1 MIAKELLNPK
11 SIVICG
17 VSSDVHKPGG
27 KALKNLLE
35 SPFKGQVYAVN
46 PKETEVQGVKCYAK
60 VDDLPQVDCAI
71 LCIAA
76 KFCTQTVDVLAKE
89 KGTKGFIII
98 SAGFSEE
105 NAEGAA
111 IEKHIVDTINSV
123 GGSLIGPNCTGFL
136 NTNYAGCFDTPIP
149 TLDPKGVDFITGSGA
164 TAVFIKE
171 YGMSNGLKFNSV
183 WAVGNSAQLGIEDV
197 LEHLDETFDPERS
210 SRVIMLYMEKIGDP
224 QRLLK
229 HSRSLI
235 NKGCH
240 IAAIKSGGS
249 VAGSRA
255 ASSHTGAL
263 ATNDA
268 AVDALF
274 RKAGIVRCQNRQELT
289 TVCAVFMYPEL
300 KGNRCAV
307 VTHAGGPAVML
318 TDVLSNGGMEVPS
331 LKEHPKAPEL
341 LSKLFAGSSVGN
353 PIDFLA
359 TGTAEQLGYI
369 LDAVENDF
377 DEIDFSVVIFGSPGL
392 FSNKEVYDLLDQ
404 KMRTCKKPIFPVLPS
419 IINVKEEIEDFI
431 AKGNINFPEEC
442 VLGNAI
448 CKIYNTPKPKTGI
461 VESLP
466 IDKLIIS
473 PANEPANEPDKDAVA
488 AVAESIR
495 QWGMLSPITV
505 SPKDGN
511 YRVVAGAK
519 RVRAAALAGMKEIMA
534 YIQEDAA
541 VSDQPDIDV
550 VRIRKTVERCKDG
563 YMEIA
568 DYNELLDAA
577 GISRKKSVEV
587 SNKEDALAF
596 AKEVGCSKD
605 VPLVM
610 KVVGPLHKS
619 DVGGVTLG
627 VKDLDTVAREF
638 DRLIVIPETY
648 AVEMYPMLDGTD
660 VYIGAIR
667 DPKFGHQVFFGLGG
681 IFIEVLKD
689 VESVLVPTNKEEVL
703 KKLKNLKGY
712 KILEG
717 VRGQEGVNLD
727 LYADQIV
734 RVSALVQAAPEIA
747 EMDLNPLLGN
757 PRYVTAVDA
766 RIRLEK

>member
-1 MIAKELLNPK
+1 M
-11 SIVICG
+11 VCG
-17 VSSDVHKPGG
+17 ASSDIHKPGG

-35 SPFKGQVYAVN
+35 SNFKGPVYAVN
-46 PKETEVQGVKCYAK
+46 PKETEVQGIKCFAK
-60 VDDLPQVDCAI
+60 VEDLPQVDCAI

-76 KFCTQTVDVLAKE
+76 KFCAQTVDVLTQQ
-89 KGTKGFIII
+89 KGTKGFIIV

-111 IEKHIVDTINSV
+111 IEKHIVDSINAV

-136 NTNYAGCFDTPIP
+136 NTNYSGCFDTPIP
-149 TLDPKGVDFITGSGA
+149 KLDPKGVDFITGSGA

-171 YGMSNGLKFNSV
+171 YGMTNGLKFNSV

-197 LEHLDETFDPERS
+197 LEHLDETFDPEKS
-210 SRVIMLYMEKIGDP
+210 SHVIMLYMEKVGDP

-249 VAGSRA
+249 AAGSRA

-289 TVCAVFMYPEL
+289 TVCGVFMYPEI

-307 VTHAGGPAVML
+307 ITHAGGPAVML
-318 TDVLSNGGMEVPS
+318 TDVLSNNGIEVPS
-331 LKEHPKAPEL
+331 LKEHPASPAL
-341 LSKLFAGSSVGN
+341 LEKLFGGSSVGN

-369 LDAVENDF
+369 IDTVENEYTD
-377 DEIDFSVVIFGSPGL
+377 IDFSVVIFGSPGL
-392 FSNKEVYDLLDQ
+392 FSNREVYALLNE
-404 KMRTCKKPIFPVLPS
+404 KMKTCKKPIFPVLPS
-419 IINVKEEIEDFI
+419 IINVKDEIQEFI
-431 AKGNINFPEEC
+431 DMGNINFPEEC

-448 CKIYNTPKPKTGI
+448 CKVYNTPKPQPEH
-461 VESLP
+461 VEQ
-466 IDKLIIS
+466 
-473 PANEPANEPDKDAVA
+473 PA
-488 AVAESIR
+488 
-495 QWGMLSPITV
+495 
-505 SPKDGN
+505 
-511 YRVVAGAK
+511 
-519 RVRAAALAGMKEIMA
+519 
-534 YIQEDAA
+534 
-541 VSDQPDIDV
+541 IDV
-550 VRIRKTVERCKDG
+550 ARIRKTVERCKSG

-587 SNKEDALAF
+587 SKVEDALAF

-627 VKDLDTVAREF
+627 VKDLATVEKEF
-638 DRLIVIPETY
+638 NRLIVIPETY

-660 VYIGAIR
+660 VYIGAIK
-667 DPKFGHQVFFGLGG
+667 DPKFGHQIFFGLGG

-689 VESVLVPTNKEEVL
+689 VQSALAPISAAEAKEAL
-703 KKLKNLKGY
+703 TKLRGY
-712 KILEG
+712 KILQG
-717 VRGQEGVNLD
+717 VRGQEAVNID
-727 LYADQIV
+727 LYADQIA

>member
-1 MIAKELLNPK
+1 MINPKLIDPK
-11 SIVICG
+11 SIVVCG
-17 VSSDVHKPGG
+17 ASSDIHKPGG

-35 SPFKGQVYAVN
+35 SAFKGEVYAVN
-46 PKETEVQGVKCYAK
+46 PKEDEVQGIKCYK
-60 VDDLPQVDCAI
+60 QVEDLPQVDCAI

-76 KFCTQTVDVLAKE
+76 KFCAHTVDVLTQQ

-111 IEKHIVDTINSV
+111 IEKHIVDAINAV

-136 NTNYAGCFDTPIP
+136 NTNYSGCFDTPIP
-149 TLDPKGVDFITGSGA
+149 QLDPKGVDFITGSGA

-197 LEHLDETFDPERS
+197 LEHLDETFDPEKS
-210 SRVIMLYMEKIGDP
+210 SHVIMLYMEKIGDP

-229 HSRSLI
+229 HSRNLI
-235 NKGCH
+235 NKGCK

-249 VAGSRA
+249 AAGSRA

-274 RKAGIVRCQNRQELT
+274 QKAGIVRCHNRQELT
-289 TVCAVFMYPEL
+289 TVCAVFMHPEL
-300 KGNRCAV
+300 KGKRCAV
-307 VTHAGGPAVML
+307 ITHAGGPAVML
-318 TDVLSNGGMEVPS
+318 TDVLSNGGMEVPP
-331 LKEHPKAPEL
+331 LKDHPASPAL
-341 LSKLFAGSSVGN
+341 LSKLYAGSSVGN

-369 LDAVENDF
+369 IDAVENDYT
-377 DEIDFSVVIFGSPGL
+377 DIDFSVVIFGSPGL
-392 FSNKEVYDLLDQ
+392 FSNKEVYDLLDE
-404 KMRTCKKPIFPVLPS
+404 KMKTCKKPIFPVLPS
-419 IINVKEEIEDFI
+419 IINVKQEIEDFI
-431 AKGNINFPEEC
+431 AKGRINFPEEC
-442 VLGNAI
+442 VLGNALV
-448 CKIYNTPKPKTGI
+448 KVWNTPKPQPEQ
-461 VESLP
+461 VELP
-466 IDKLIIS
+466 QVD
-473 PANEPANEPDKDAVA
+473 
-488 AVAESIR
+488 
-495 QWGMLSPITV
+495 
-505 SPKDGN
+505 
-511 YRVVAGAK
+511 
-519 RVRAAALAGMKEIMA
+519 LA
-534 YIQEDAA
+534 
-541 VSDQPDIDV
+541 
-550 VRIRKTVERCKDG
+550 RIRKTIDKCESG
-563 YMEIA
+563 YLEIA

-587 SNKEDALAF
+587 NKKEDALAF
-596 AKEVGCSKD
+596 AKEVNCGKD
-605 VPLVM
+605 TPLVM

-619 DVGGVTLG
+619 DVGGVTLN
-627 VKDLDTVAREF
+627 VKDLDTVSKEF
-638 DRLIVIPETY
+638 DRLMAIKDTY

-667 DPKFGHQVFFGLGG
+667 DDKFGHQIFFGLGG

-689 VESVLVPTNKEEVL
+689 VQSALAPITADEAKQMLT
-703 KKLKNLKGY
+703 KLRGY
-712 KILEG
+712 KILQG
-717 VRGQEGVNLD
+717 VRGQEPVNID
-727 LYADQIV
+727 LYADQV
-734 RVSALVQAAPEIA
+734 ARVSALVQAAPEIV

-766 RIRLEK
+766 RIRIQK

>member
-1 MIAKELLNPK
+1 MINPKLLNPQ
-11 SIVICG
+11 SIVVCG
-17 VSSDVHKPGG
+17 ASSDIHKPGG

-35 SPFKGQVYAVN
+35 SAFKGQIYAVN

-76 KFCTQTVDVLAKE
+76 KFCAQTVDVLTQQ

-105 NAEGAA
+105 NEEGAA
-111 IEKHIVDTINSV
+111 IEKHIVDAINAV

-136 NTNYAGCFDTPIP
+136 NTNYSGCFDTPIP
-149 TLDPKGVDFITGSGA
+149 KLDPKGVDFITGSGA

-197 LEHLDETFDPERS
+197 LEHLDESFDPEKS
-210 SRVIMLYMEKIGDP
+210 SHVIMLYMEKIGDP
-224 QRLLK
+224 MRLLK

-235 NKGCH
+235 NKGCK

-249 VAGSRA
+249 AAGSRA

-274 RKAGIVRCQNRQELT
+274 QKAGIVRCHNRQELT
-289 TVCAVFMYPEL
+289 TVCGVFMHPEL
-300 KGNRCAV
+300 KGKRCAV
-307 VTHAGGPAVML
+307 ITHAGGPAVML
-318 TDVLSNGGMEVPS
+318 TDVLSNGGMEVPP
-331 LKEHPKAPEL
+331 LKDHPASPAL
-341 LSKLFAGSSVGN
+341 LAKLFGGSSVGN

-369 LDAVENDF
+369 IDTVENEY

-392 FSNKEVYDLLDQ
+392 FSNKEVYDLLDE
-404 KMRTCKKPIFPVLPS
+404 KMKTCKKPIFPVLPS
-419 IINVKEEIEDFI
+419 IINVKQEIEDFI
-431 AKGNINFPEEC
+431 AKGRINFPEEC
-442 VLGNAI
+442 VLGNALV
-448 CKIYNTPKPKTGI
+448 KVWNTPKPQPEN
-461 VESLP
+461 VELP
-466 IDKLIIS
+466 K
-473 PANEPANEPDKDAVA
+473 
-488 AVAESIR
+488 
-495 QWGMLSPITV
+495 
-505 SPKDGN
+505 
-511 YRVVAGAK
+511 
-519 RVRAAALAGMKEIMA
+519 
-534 YIQEDAA
+534 
-541 VSDQPDIDV
+541 IDV
-550 VRIRKTVERCKDG
+550 ARIRATVNRCKDG

-587 SNKEDALAF
+587 SKKEDALAF

-627 VKDLDTVAREF
+627 VKDLDTVAKEF

-667 DPKFGHQVFFGLGG
+667 DPKFGHQIFFGLGG

-689 VESVLVPTNKEEVL
+689 VQSALAPITAAEAKEML
-703 KKLKNLKGY
+703 TKLRGY
-712 KILEG
+712 KILQG
-717 VRGQEGVNLD
+717 VRGQEPVNLD
-727 LYADQIV
+727 LYADQV
-734 RVSALVQAAPEIA
+734 ARVSALVQAAPEIA

>member
-1 MIAKELLNPK
+1 MINPKLLNPQ
-11 SIVICG
+11 SIVVCG
-17 VSSDVHKPGG
+17 ASSDIHKPGG
-27 KALKNLLE
+27 KSLKNLLE
-35 SPFKGQVYAVN
+35 SPFKGQIYAVN

-76 KFCTQTVDVLAKE
+76 KFCAQTVDVLAKE
-89 KGTKGFIII
+89 KGCRGFIIV

-105 NAEGAA
+105 SHEGAEV
-111 IEKHIVDTINSV
+111 EKHIVDTINSV

-136 NTNYAGCFDTPIP
+136 NVNYAGCFDTPIP
-149 TLDPKGVDFITGSGA
+149 TLDPQGVDFITGSGA

-171 YGMSNGLKFNSV
+171 YGISNGLKFNSV

-197 LEHLDETFDPERS
+197 LEHLDETFDPEKS
-210 SRVIMLYMEKIGDP
+210 SHVIMLYMEKIGDP

-249 VAGSRA
+249 AAGSRA

-274 RKAGIVRCQNRQELT
+274 SKAGIVRCHNRQELT
-289 TVCAVFMYPEL
+289 TVCAVFMHPEI
-300 KGNRCAV
+300 KGKRCAV
-307 VTHAGGPAVML
+307 ITHAGGPAVML
-318 TDVLSNGGMEVPS
+318 TDVLSDGGMEVPS
-331 LKEHPKAPEL
+331 LKDHPASPAL
-341 LSKLFAGSSVGN
+341 LAKLFGGSSVGN

-369 LDAVENDF
+369 IDTVENEY

-392 FSNKEVYDLLDQ
+392 FSNKEVYDLLDE
-404 KMRTCKKPIFPVLPS
+404 KMKTCKKPIFPVLPS
-419 IINVKEEIEDFI
+419 IINVKDEINDFI
-431 AKGNINFPEEC
+431 AKGRINFPEEC

-448 CKIYNTPKPKTGI
+448 CKVYNTPKPQPEH
-461 VESLP
+461 VELP
-466 IDKLIIS
+466 K
-473 PANEPANEPDKDAVA
+473 
-488 AVAESIR
+488 
-495 QWGMLSPITV
+495 
-505 SPKDGN
+505 
-511 YRVVAGAK
+511 
-519 RVRAAALAGMKEIMA
+519 
-534 YIQEDAA
+534 
-541 VSDQPDIDV
+541 IDV
-550 VRIRKTVERCKDG
+550 ARIRKTIDKCGDG

-587 SNKEDALAF
+587 NKKEDALAF
-596 AKEVGCSKD
+596 AKEVGCGKD

-627 VKDLDTVAREF
+627 VKDLDTVSKEF
-638 DRLIVIPETY
+638 DRLMAIKDTY

-667 DPKFGHQVFFGLGG
+667 DDKFGHQIFFGLGG

-689 VESVLVPTNKEEVL
+689 VQSALAPITADEAKEML
-703 KKLKNLKGY
+703 TKLRGY
-712 KILEG
+712 KILQG
-717 VRGQEGVNLD
+717 VRGQEPVNID
-727 LYADQIV
+727 LYADQIA
-734 RVSALVQAAPEIA
+734 RISALVQAAPEIA

>member
-1 MIAKELLNPK
+1 MIAKELLNPR

-17 VSSDVHKPGG
+17 ASSDIHKPGG

-35 SPFKGQVYAVN
+35 SSFSGPVYAVN
-46 PKETEVQGVKCYAK
+46 PKETEVQGIKCYAK
-60 VDDLPQVDCAI
+60 VEDLPQVDCAI

-76 KFCTQTVDVLAKE
+76 KFCAQTFDVLTQQ
-89 KGTKGFIII
+89 KGTKGFIIV

-111 IEKHIVDTINSV
+111 IEKHIVDSINAV

-136 NTNYAGCFDTPIP
+136 NTNYSGCFDTPIP
-149 TLDPKGVDFITGSGA
+149 KLDPKGVDFITGSGA

-171 YGMSNGLKFNSV
+171 YGMTNGLKFNSV

-197 LEHLDETFDPERS
+197 LEHLDETFDPEKS
-210 SRVIMLYMEKIGDP
+210 SHVIMLYMEKVGDP

-249 VAGSRA
+249 AAGSRA

-289 TVCAVFMYPEL
+289 TVCGVFMYPEI

-307 VTHAGGPAVML
+307 ITHAGGPAVML
-318 TDVLSNGGMEVPS
+318 TDVLSNNGIEVPS
-331 LKEHPKAPEL
+331 LKEHPASPAL
-341 LSKLFAGSSVGN
+341 LEKLFGGSSVGN

-369 LDAVENDF
+369 IDTVENEYTD
-377 DEIDFSVVIFGSPGL
+377 IDFSVVIFGSPGL
-392 FSNKEVYDLLDQ
+392 FSNREVYALLDE
-404 KMRTCKKPIFPVLPS
+404 KMKTCKKPIFPVLPS
-419 IINVKEEIEDFI
+419 IINVKDEIQEFI
-431 AKGNINFPEEC
+431 DRGNINFPEEC

-448 CKIYNTPKPKTGI
+448 CKVYNTPKPQPEN
-461 VESLP
+461 VEQ
-466 IDKLIIS
+466 
-473 PANEPANEPDKDAVA
+473 PA
-488 AVAESIR
+488 
-495 QWGMLSPITV
+495 
-505 SPKDGN
+505 
-511 YRVVAGAK
+511 
-519 RVRAAALAGMKEIMA
+519 
-534 YIQEDAA
+534 
-541 VSDQPDIDV
+541 IDV
-550 VRIRKTVERCKDG
+550 ARIRKTVDRCKNG

-587 SNKEDALAF
+587 SKVEDAIAF

-627 VKDLDTVAREF
+627 VKDLATVEKEF
-638 DRLIVIPETY
+638 NRLIVIPETY

-660 VYIGAIR
+660 VYIGAIK
-667 DPKFGHQVFFGLGG
+667 DPKFGHQIFFGLGG

-689 VESVLVPTNKEEVL
+689 VQSALAPISAAEAKEAL
-703 KKLKNLKGY
+703 TKLRGY
-712 KILEG
+712 KILQG
-717 VRGQEGVNLD
+717 VRGQEAVNLD
-727 LYADQIV
+727 LYADQIA

>member
-11 SIVICG
+11 SIVVCG
-17 VSSDVHKPGG
+17 ASSDIHKPGG

-35 SPFKGQVYAVN
+35 SPFRGPVYAVN
-46 PKETEVQGVKCYAK
+46 PKETEVQGVKCYAN
-60 VDDLPQVDCAI
+60 VSELPQVDCAI

-76 KFCTQTVDVLAKE
+76 KFCAQTVDVLAKE
-89 KGTKGFIII
+89 KGCKGFIII

-105 NAEGAA
+105 NHEGAE

-136 NTNYAGCFDTPIP
+136 NVNYAGCFDTPIP
-149 TLDPKGVDFITGSGA
+149 TLDPHGVDFITGSGA

-171 YGMSNGLKFNSV
+171 YGISNGLKFNSV

-197 LEHLDETFDPERS
+197 LEHLDETFDPVKS

-240 IAAIKSGGS
+240 IAVIKSGNS
-249 VAGSRA
+249 AAGSRA

-263 ATNDA
+263 ATSDA

-289 TVCAVFMYPEL
+289 TVCAVFMHPEI
-300 KGNRCAV
+300 KGKRCAV
-307 VTHAGGPAVML
+307 ITHAGGPAVML

-331 LKEHPKAPEL
+331 LKEHPASPAL
-341 LSKLFAGSSVGN
+341 LAKLFGGSSVGN

-369 LDAVENDF
+369 IDTVENEYTD
-377 DEIDFSVVIFGSPGL
+377 IDFSVVIFGSPGL
-392 FSNKEVYDLLDQ
+392 FSNKEVYDLLDE
-404 KMRTCKKPIFPVLPS
+404 KMKTCKKPIFPVLPS
-419 IINVKEEIEDFI
+419 IINVKDEINDFI
-431 AKGNINFPEEC
+431 AKGRINFPEEC

-448 CKIYNTPKPKTGI
+448 CKVYNTPKPQPEH
-461 VESLP
+461 VELP
-466 IDKLIIS
+466 K
-473 PANEPANEPDKDAVA
+473 
-488 AVAESIR
+488 
-495 QWGMLSPITV
+495 
-505 SPKDGN
+505 
-511 YRVVAGAK
+511 
-519 RVRAAALAGMKEIMA
+519 
-534 YIQEDAA
+534 
-541 VSDQPDIDV
+541 IDV
-550 VRIRKTVERCKDG
+550 ARIRKTIDRCKSG
-563 YMEIA
+563 YLEIA

-587 SNKEDALAF
+587 SKKEDALAF

-627 VKDLDTVAREF
+627 VKDLDTVAKEF

-648 AVEMYPMLDGTD
+648 AVEMYPMLDGID
-660 VYIGAIR
+660 VYIGAIK
-667 DPKFGHQVFFGLGG
+667 DPKFGHQIFFGLGG

-689 VESVLVPTNKEEVL
+689 VQSALAPITADEAKEML
-703 KKLKNLKGY
+703 KQLKGY
-712 KILEG
+712 KILQG

-727 LYADQIV
+727 LYADQV
-734 RVSALVQAAPEIA
+734 ARVSALVQAAPEIA

-766 RIRLEK
+766 RIRIEK

>member
-1 MIAKELLNPK
+1 MINPKLLNPQ
-11 SIVICG
+11 SIVVCG
-17 VSSDVHKPGG
+17 ASSDIHKPGG

-35 SPFKGQVYAVN
+35 SAFQGQVYAVN

-76 KFCTQTVDVLAKE
+76 KFCAQTVDVLTQQ

-105 NAEGAA
+105 NEEGAA
-111 IEKHIVDTINSV
+111 IEKHIVDAINAV

-136 NTNYAGCFDTPIP
+136 NTNYSGCFDTPIP
-149 TLDPKGVDFITGSGA
+149 KLDPKGVDFITGSGA

-197 LEHLDETFDPERS
+197 LEHLDETFDPEKS
-210 SRVIMLYMEKIGDP
+210 SHVIMLYMEKIGDP
-224 QRLLK
+224 MRLLK

-249 VAGSRA
+249 AAGSRA

-274 RKAGIVRCQNRQELT
+274 QKAGIVRCQNRQELT
-289 TVCAVFMYPEL
+289 TVCGVFMHPEI
-300 KGNRCAV
+300 KGKRCAV
-307 VTHAGGPAVML
+307 ITHAGGPAVML

-331 LKEHPKAPEL
+331 LKEHPASPAL
-341 LSKLFAGSSVGN
+341 LAKLFGGSSVGN

-369 LDAVENDF
+369 IDTVENEYTD
-377 DEIDFSVVIFGSPGL
+377 IDFSVVIFGSPGL
-392 FSNKEVYDLLDQ
+392 FSNKEVYDLLDE
-404 KMRTCKKPIFPVLPS
+404 KMKTCKKPIFPVLPS
-419 IINVKEEIEDFI
+419 IINVKDEIADFI
-431 AKGNINFPEEC
+431 AKGRINFPEEC

-448 CKIYNTPKPKTGI
+448 CKVYNTPKPQPEN
-461 VESLP
+461 VELP
-466 IDKLIIS
+466 K
-473 PANEPANEPDKDAVA
+473 
-488 AVAESIR
+488 
-495 QWGMLSPITV
+495 
-505 SPKDGN
+505 
-511 YRVVAGAK
+511 
-519 RVRAAALAGMKEIMA
+519 
-534 YIQEDAA
+534 
-541 VSDQPDIDV
+541 IDV
-550 VRIRKTVERCKDG
+550 ARIRATVDRCKDG

-587 SNKEDALAF
+587 SKKEDALAF

-627 VKDLDTVAREF
+627 VKDLDTVAKEF

-667 DPKFGHQVFFGLGG
+667 DPKFGHQIFFGLGG

-689 VESVLVPTNKEEVL
+689 VQSALAPITAAEAKEML
-703 KKLKNLKGY
+703 TKLRGY
-712 KILEG
+712 KILQG
-717 VRGQEGVNLD
+717 VRGQEPVNLD
-727 LYADQIV
+727 LYADQV
-734 RVSALVQAAPEIA
+734 ARVSALVQAAPEIV

>member
-1 MIAKELLNPK
+1 MIARELLNPK
-11 SIVICG
+11 SIVVCG
-17 VSSDVHKPGG
+17 ASSDIHKPGG

-35 SPFKGQVYAVN
+35 SPFRGPVYAVN

-60 VDDLPQVDCAI
+60 VDDLPQVECAI

-76 KFCTQTVDVLAKE
+76 KFCAQTVDVLAKE
-89 KGTKGFIII
+89 KGCKGFIII

-136 NTNYAGCFDTPIP
+136 NVNYAGCFDTPIP

-171 YGMSNGLKFNSV
+171 YGISNGLKFNSV

-197 LEHLDETFDPERS
+197 LEHLDETFDPEKS

-249 VAGSRA
+249 AAGSRA

-268 AVDALF
+268 VVDALF
-274 RKAGIVRCQNRQELT
+274 RKAGIVRCHNRQELT
-289 TVCAVFMYPEL
+289 TVCGVFMYPEI
-300 KGNRCAV
+300 KGKRCAII
-307 VTHAGGPAVML
+307 THAGGPAVML
-318 TDVLSNGGMEVPS
+318 TDVLSDGGMEIPS
-331 LKEHPKAPEL
+331 LKEHPASPAL
-341 LSKLFAGSSVGN
+341 LAKLFGGSSVGN

-369 LDAVENDF
+369 IDTVENEYTD
-377 DEIDFSVVIFGSPGL
+377 IDFSVVIFGSPGL
-392 FSNKEVYDLLDQ
+392 FSNKEVYDLLDE
-404 KMRTCKKPIFPVLPS
+404 KMKTCKKPIFPVLPS
-419 IINVKEEIEDFI
+419 IINVKDEIEDFI
-431 AKGNINFPEEC
+431 AKGRINFPEEC

-448 CKIYNTPKPKTGI
+448 CKVYNTPKPQPEN
-461 VESLP
+461 VEMP
-466 IDKLIIS
+466 KIDT
-473 PANEPANEPDKDAVA
+473 A
-488 AVAESIR
+488 
-495 QWGMLSPITV
+495 
-505 SPKDGN
+505 
-511 YRVVAGAK
+511 
-519 RVRAAALAGMKEIMA
+519 
-534 YIQEDAA
+534 
-541 VSDQPDIDV
+541 
-550 VRIRKTVERCKDG
+550 RIRKCIDSCENG
-563 YMEIA
+563 YIGP
-568 DYNELLDAA
+568 DKIYELLDAA
-577 GISRKKSVEV
+577 GIAQKQIRVVDQKQQ
-587 SNKEDALAF
+587 ALDF
-596 AKEVGCSKD
+596 ANQVGY
-605 VPLVM
+605 PLVM
-610 KVVGPLHKS
+610 KVVGPVHKS
-619 DVGGVTLG
+619 DVGGVTLN
-627 VKDLDTVAREF
+627 VRDIETVSKEF
-638 DRLIVIPETY
+638 DRLMAIKDTY
-648 AVEMYPMLDGTD
+648 AVEMYPMLDGTE

-689 VESVLVPTNKEEVL
+689 VQSALVPISAPEAKEAL
-703 KKLKNLKGY
+703 THLRGY
-712 KILEG
+712 KILQG
-717 VRGQEGVNLD
+717 VRGQQPVNVD
-727 LYADQIV
+727 IYAEQIA
-734 RVSALVQAAPEIA
+734 RVAALVMAAPEIA

-757 PRYVTAVDA
+757 PKNVVAVDA
-766 RIRLEK
+766 RIRIEK

>member
-1 MIAKELLNPK
+1 MIAKELLNPR

-17 VSSDVHKPGG
+17 ASSDVHKPGG
-27 KALKNLLE
+27 KSLKNLLE

-76 KFCTQTVDVLAKE
+76 KFCAQTVDVLAKE
-89 KGTKGFIII
+89 KGCKGFIIV

-105 NAEGAA
+105 SHEGAE

-136 NTNYAGCFDTPIP
+136 NVNYAGCFDTPIP
-149 TLDPKGVDFITGSGA
+149 PLDPKGVDFITGSGA

-197 LEHLDETFDPERS
+197 LEHLDETFDPVKS
-210 SRVIMLYMEKIGDP
+210 SHVIMLYMEKIGDP
-224 QRLLK
+224 ARLLK

-249 VAGSRA
+249 AAGSRA

-289 TVCAVFMYPEL
+289 TVCGVFMYPEL
-300 KGNRCAV
+300 KGKRCAV
-307 VTHAGGPAVML
+307 ITHAGGPAVML

-331 LKEHPKAPEL
+331 LKDHPASPAL
-341 LSKLFAGSSVGN
+341 LEKLFGGSSVGN

-369 LDAVENDF
+369 IDTVENEYTD
-377 DEIDFSVVIFGSPGL
+377 IDFSVVIFGSPGL

-419 IINVKEEIEDFI
+419 IINVKEEIEEFI
-431 AKGNINFPEEC
+431 AKGRINFPEEC
-442 VLGNAI
+442 VLGNALV
-448 CKIYNTPKPKTGI
+448 KVYHTPKPQPEH
-461 VESLP
+461 VET
-466 IDKLIIS
+466 
-473 PANEPANEPDKDAVA
+473 PA
-488 AVAESIR
+488 
-495 QWGMLSPITV
+495 
-505 SPKDGN
+505 
-511 YRVVAGAK
+511 
-519 RVRAAALAGMKEIMA
+519 
-534 YIQEDAA
+534 
-541 VSDQPDIDV
+541 IDV
-550 VRIRKTVERCKDG
+550 ARIRKTIERCKDG

-587 SNKEDALAF
+587 SKKEDALAF

-627 VKDLDTVAREF
+627 VKDLDTVAKEF

-667 DPKFGHQVFFGLGG
+667 DEKFGHQIFFGLGG

-689 VESVLVPTNKEEVL
+689 VQSALAPITAAEAKEML
-703 KKLKNLKGY
+703 KQLKGY

-717 VRGQEGVNLD
+717 VRGQEGVNID
-727 LYADQIV
+727 LYAEQV
-734 RVSALVQAAPEIA
+734 ARVSALVQAAPEIA

>member
-11 SIVICG
+11 SIVVCG
-17 VSSDVHKPGG
+17 ASSDVHKPGG
-27 KALKNLLE
+27 KSLKNLLE

-76 KFCTQTVDVLAKE
+76 KFCAQTVDVLAKE
-89 KGTKGFIII
+89 KGCKGFIIV

-105 NAEGAA
+105 SHEGAE

-136 NTNYAGCFDTPIP
+136 NVNYAGCFDTPIP

-197 LEHLDETFDPERS
+197 LEHLDETFDPEKS
-210 SRVIMLYMEKIGDP
+210 SHVIMLYMEKIGDP

-249 VAGSRA
+249 AAGSRA

-274 RKAGIVRCQNRQELT
+274 RKAGIVRCHNRQELT
-289 TVCAVFMYPEL
+289 TVCGVFMHPEI
-300 KGNRCAV
+300 KGKRCAV
-307 VTHAGGPAVML
+307 ITHAGGPAVML
-318 TDVLSNGGMEVPS
+318 TDVLSNGGMEVPP
-331 LKEHPKAPEL
+331 LKDHPASPAL
-341 LSKLFAGSSVGN
+341 LSKLFGGSSVGN

-369 LDAVENDF
+369 IDTVENEY

-392 FSNKEVYDLLDQ
+392 FSNKEVYDLLDE
-404 KMRTCKKPIFPVLPS
+404 KMKTCKKPIFPVLPS
-419 IINVKEEIEDFI
+419 IINVKDEIEDFI
-431 AKGNINFPEEC
+431 AKGRINFPEEC

-448 CKIYNTPKPKTGI
+448 CKVYNTPKPQPEH
-461 VESLP
+461 VELP
-466 IDKLIIS
+466 K
-473 PANEPANEPDKDAVA
+473 
-488 AVAESIR
+488 
-495 QWGMLSPITV
+495 
-505 SPKDGN
+505 
-511 YRVVAGAK
+511 
-519 RVRAAALAGMKEIMA
+519 
-534 YIQEDAA
+534 
-541 VSDQPDIDV
+541 IDV
-550 VRIRKTVERCKDG
+550 ARIRKTVERCKDG

-587 SNKEDALAF
+587 SRKEDALAF

-619 DVGGVTLG
+619 DVGGVTLN
-627 VKDLDTVAREF
+627 VKDMDTVSKEF
-638 DRLIVIPETY
+638 DRLMAIKDTY

-660 VYIGAIR
+660 VYIGAIK
-667 DPKFGHQVFFGLGG
+667 DPKFGHQIFFGLGG

-689 VESVLVPTNKEEVL
+689 VQSALAPITAAEAKEML
-703 KKLKNLKGY
+703 KQLKGY
-712 KILEG
+712 KILQG

-727 LYADQIV
+727 LYADQV
-734 RVSALVQAAPEIA
+734 ARVSALVQAAPEIA

>member
-1 MIAKELLNPK
+1 MIAKELLNPR
-11 SIVICG
+11 SIVVCG
-17 VSSDVHKPGG
+17 ASSDVHKPGG
-27 KALKNLLE
+27 KSLYNLLH
-35 SPFKGQVYAVN
+35 SPFKGTVYAVN
-46 PKETEVQGVKCYAK
+46 PKETEVQGVKCYNK

-76 KFCTQTVDVLAKE
+76 KFCAQTVDVLAKE
-89 KGTKGFIII
+89 KGCKGFIIV

-136 NTNYAGCFDTPIP
+136 NVNYAGCFDTPIP
-149 TLDPKGVDFITGSGA
+149 PLDPKGVDFITGSGA

-197 LEHLDETFDPERS
+197 LEHLDETFDPEKS
-210 SRVIMLYMEKIGDP
+210 SHVIMLYMEKIGDP

-249 VAGSRA
+249 AAGSRA

-289 TVCAVFMYPEL
+289 TVCGVFMYPEI
-300 KGNRCAV
+300 KGKRCAV
-307 VTHAGGPAVML
+307 ITHAGGPAVML

-331 LKEHPKAPEL
+331 LKDHPASPAL
-341 LSKLFAGSSVGN
+341 LEKLFGGSSVGN

-369 LDAVENDF
+369 IDTVENEYTD
-377 DEIDFSVVIFGSPGL
+377 IDFSVVIFGSPGL

-419 IINVKEEIEDFI
+419 IINVKDEINDFI

-448 CKIYNTPKPKTGI
+448 CKIYHTPKPQPEN
-461 VESLP
+461 VEQP
-466 IDKLIIS
+466 AID
-473 PANEPANEPDKDAVA
+473 VA
-488 AVAESIR
+488 RIR
-495 QWGMLSPITV
+495 QTV
-505 SPKDGN
+505 D
-511 YRVVAGAK
+511 
-519 RVRAAALAGMKEIMA
+519 
-534 YIQEDAA
+534 
-541 VSDQPDIDV
+541 
-550 VRIRKTVERCKDG
+550 RCKDG

-587 SNKEDALAF
+587 SKKEDALAF

-627 VKDLDTVAREF
+627 VKDLDTVAKEF

-667 DPKFGHQVFFGLGG
+667 DAKFGHQIFFGLGG

-689 VESVLVPTNKEEVL
+689 VQSALAPITAAEAKEML
-703 KKLKNLKGY
+703 KQLKGY

-717 VRGQEGVNLD
+717 VRGQEGVNID
-727 LYADQIV
+727 LYADQV
-734 RVSALVQAAPEIA
+734 ARVSALVQAAPEIA

>member
-1 MIAKELLNPK
+1 MINQKLINPK

-17 VSSDVHKPGG
+17 ASSDIHKPGG

-35 SPFKGQVYAVN
+35 SAFKGEVYAVN
-46 PKETEVQGVKCYAK
+46 PKEDVVQGVKCYK
-60 VDDLPQVDCAI
+60 QVEDLPQVDCAI

-76 KFCTQTVDVLAKE
+76 KFCAHTVDVLTQQ
-89 KGTKGFIII
+89 KGTQGFIIV

-111 IEKHIVDTINSV
+111 IEKHIVDAINAV

-136 NTNYAGCFDTPIP
+136 NTNYSGCFDTPIP
-149 TLDPKGVDFITGSGA
+149 KLDPKGVDFITGSGA

-197 LEHLDETFDPERS
+197 LEHLDETFDPEKS
-210 SRVIMLYMEKIGDP
+210 SHVIMLYMEKIGDP

-229 HSRSLI
+229 HSRNLI
-235 NKGCH
+235 NKGCK

-249 VAGSRA
+249 AAGSRA

-274 RKAGIVRCQNRQELT
+274 QKAGIVRCHNRQELT
-289 TVCAVFMYPEL
+289 TVCGVFMYPEI

-307 VTHAGGPAVML
+307 ITHAGGPAVML
-318 TDVLSNGGMEVPS
+318 TDVLSDGGIEVPP
-331 LKEHPKAPEL
+331 LKDHPASPAL
-341 LSKLFAGSSVGN
+341 LAKLFGGSSVGN

-369 LDAVENDF
+369 IDTVENEYTD
-377 DEIDFSVVIFGSPGL
+377 IDFSVVIFGSPGL
-392 FSNKEVYDLLDQ
+392 FSNKEVYDLLDE
-404 KMRTCKKPIFPVLPS
+404 KMKTCKKPIFPVLPS
-419 IINVKEEIEDFI
+419 IINVKQEIEDFI
-431 AKGNINFPEEC
+431 AKGRINFPEEC
-442 VLGNAI
+442 VLGNALV
-448 CKIYNTPKPKTGI
+448 KVWNTPKPQPEH
-461 VESLP
+461 VDLP
-466 IDKLIIS
+466 
-473 PANEPANEPDKDAVA
+473 
-488 AVAESIR
+488 
-495 QWGMLSPITV
+495 Q
-505 SPKDGN
+505 
-511 YRVVAGAK
+511 
-519 RVRAAALAGMKEIMA
+519 
-534 YIQEDAA
+534 
-541 VSDQPDIDV
+541 IDV
-550 VRIRKTVERCKDG
+550 ARIRKTIDKCESG
-563 YMEIA
+563 YLEIA

-587 SNKEDALAF
+587 DKKEDALAF

-627 VKDLDTVAREF
+627 VKDLDTVAKEF

-667 DPKFGHQVFFGLGG
+667 DDKFGHQIFFGLGG

-689 VESVLVPTNKEEVL
+689 VQSALAPITADEAKQMLT
-703 KKLKNLKGY
+703 KLRGY
-712 KILEG
+712 KILQG
-717 VRGQEGVNLD
+717 VRGQEPVNID
-727 LYADQIV
+727 LYADQV
-734 RVSALVQAAPEIA
+734 ARVSALVQAAPEIV

-766 RIRLEK
+766 RIRIQK

>member
-1 MIAKELLNPK
+1 MIAKELLDPK

-17 VSSDVHKPGG
+17 ASSDIHKPGG
-27 KALKNLLE
+27 KALLNLLQ
-35 SPFKGQVYAVN
+35 SKFAGQVYAVN

-76 KFCTQTVDVLAKE
+76 KYCPSTVDVLAKQ
-89 KGTKGFIII
+89 KGTKGFIIV

-111 IEKHIVDTINSV
+111 LEKQIVDTINSV

-136 NTNYAGCFDTPIP
+136 NTNYSGCFDTPIP
-149 TLDPKGVDFITGSGA
+149 TLDPHGVDFITGSGA

-171 YGMSNGLKFNSV
+171 YGISNGLTFNSV

-197 LEHLDETFDPERS
+197 LEHLDTTFDPEKS

-224 QRLLK
+224 QKLLRY
-229 HSRSLI
+229 SRSLI

-249 VAGSRA
+249 AAGSRA

-274 RKAGIVRCQNRQELT
+274 RKAGIVRCNNRQELT
-289 TVCAVFMYPEL
+289 TVCAIFMHPEV
-300 KGNRCAV
+300 KGKNIAV
-307 VTHAGGPAVML
+307 ITHAGGPAVML
-318 TDVLSNGGMEVPS
+318 TDVLSNNGMDVPHI
-331 LKEHPKAPEL
+331 EGPKAQEL
-341 LSKLFAGSSVGN
+341 LSHLFNGSSVGN

-359 TGTAEQLGYI
+359 TGTAEQLGLI
-369 LDAVENDF
+369 IDACENDF
-377 DEIDFSVVIFGSPGL
+377 DNIDAMCVIFGSPGL
-392 FSNKEVYDLLDQ
+392 FSNYEVYEVLDQ
-404 KMRTCKKPIFPVLPS
+404 KMKTCKKPIFPILPS
-419 IINVKEEIEDFI
+419 IINVHDEIEDFI
-431 AKGNINFPEEC
+431 RNKHRINFPEEC
-442 VLGNAI
+442 VFGNAL
-448 CKIYNTPKPKTGI
+448 CKVFNTPKPQPEN
-461 VESLP
+461 VEQ
-466 IDKLIIS
+466 
-473 PANEPANEPDKDAVA
+473 PA
-488 AVAESIR
+488 
-495 QWGMLSPITV
+495 
-505 SPKDGN
+505 
-511 YRVVAGAK
+511 
-519 RVRAAALAGMKEIMA
+519 
-534 YIQEDAA
+534 
-541 VSDQPDIDV
+541 IDV
-550 VRIRKTVERCKDG
+550 ARIRATVDRCKDG

-587 SNKEDALAF
+587 DKKEDALAF

-638 DRLIVIPETY
+638 DRLIKIQDTY

-667 DPKFGHQVFFGLGG
+667 DPKFGHQIFFGLGG

-689 VESVLVPTNKEEVL
+689 VQSALAPITAAEAKEML
-703 KKLKNLKGY
+703 THLRGY
-712 KILEG
+712 KILQG
-717 VRGQEGVNLD
+717 VRGQEAVNLD
-727 LYADQIV
+727 LYADQIA

>member
-1 MIAKELLNPK
+1 MINPKLLNPK

-17 VSSDVHKPGG
+17 ASSDIHKPGG

-35 SPFKGQVYAVN
+35 SAFQGQIYAVN

-76 KFCTQTVDVLAKE
+76 KFCAQTVDVLTQQ

-111 IEKHIVDTINSV
+111 IEKHIVDAINAV

-136 NTNYAGCFDTPIP
+136 NTNYSGCFDAPIP
-149 TLDPKGVDFITGSGA
+149 KLDPKGVDFITGSGA

-197 LEHLDETFDPERS
+197 LEHLDETFDPEKS
-210 SRVIMLYMEKIGDP
+210 SSVIMLYMEKIGDP
-224 QRLLK
+224 MRLLK

-249 VAGSRA
+249 AAGSRA

-274 RKAGIVRCQNRQELT
+274 QKAGIVRCHNRQELT
-289 TVCAVFMYPEL
+289 TVCGVFMHPEI
-300 KGNRCAV
+300 KGKRCAV
-307 VTHAGGPAVML
+307 ITHAGGPAVML
-318 TDVLSNGGMEVPS
+318 TDVLSNGGMEVPP
-331 LKEHPKAPEL
+331 LKDHPASPAL
-341 LSKLFAGSSVGN
+341 LAKLFGGSSVGN

-369 LDAVENDF
+369 IDTVENEY

-392 FSNKEVYDLLDQ
+392 FSNKEVYDLLDE
-404 KMRTCKKPIFPVLPS
+404 KMKTCKKPIFPVLPS
-419 IINVKEEIEDFI
+419 IINVKDEINDFI
-431 AKGNINFPEEC
+431 AKGRINFPEEC

-448 CKIYNTPKPKTGI
+448 VKVYNTPKPQPEH
-461 VESLP
+461 VELP
-466 IDKLIIS
+466 QVD
-473 PANEPANEPDKDAVA
+473 VA
-488 AVAESIR
+488 
-495 QWGMLSPITV
+495 
-505 SPKDGN
+505 
-511 YRVVAGAK
+511 
-519 RVRAAALAGMKEIMA
+519 
-534 YIQEDAA
+534 
-541 VSDQPDIDV
+541 
-550 VRIRKTVERCKDG
+550 RIRATVDRCKDG

-587 SNKEDALAF
+587 SKKEDALAF

-627 VKDLDTVAREF
+627 VKDLDTVAKEF

-667 DPKFGHQVFFGLGG
+667 DPKFGHQIFFGLGG

-689 VESVLVPTNKEEVL
+689 VQSALAPITAAEAKEML
-703 KKLKNLKGY
+703 TKLRGY
-712 KILEG
+712 KILQG
-717 VRGQEGVNLD
+717 VRGQEPVNLD
-727 LYADQIV
+727 LYADQIA

>member
-1 MIAKELLNPK
+1 MINEKLLNPQ
-11 SIVICG
+11 SIVVCG
-17 VSSDVHKPGG
+17 ASSDIHKPGG

-35 SPFKGQVYAVN
+35 SAFKGQVYAVN

-76 KFCTQTVDVLAKE
+76 KFCAQTVDVLTQQ

-111 IEKHIVDTINSV
+111 IEKHIVDAINAV

-136 NTNYAGCFDTPIP
+136 NTNYSGCFDAPIP
-149 TLDPKGVDFITGSGA
+149 KLDHTGVDFITGSGA

-183 WAVGNSAQLGIEDV
+183 WAVGNSAQIGIEDV
-197 LEHLDETFDPERS
+197 LEHLDETFDPEKS

-249 VAGSRA
+249 AAGSRA

-263 ATNDA
+263 ATNDV

-289 TVCAVFMYPEL
+289 TVCGVFMHPEI

-331 LKEHPKAPEL
+331 LKEHPASKAL
-341 LSKLFAGSSVGN
+341 LEKLFPGSSVGN

-369 LDAVENDF
+369 LDAVENDYTN
-377 DEIDFSVVIFGSPGL
+377 IDFSVVIFGSPGL
-392 FSNKEVYDLLDQ
+392 FSNKEVYDLLDE
-404 KMRTCKKPIFPVLPS
+404 KMKTCKKPIFPVLPS
-419 IINVKEEIEDFI
+419 IINVKDEINDFI
-431 AKGNINFPEEC
+431 AKGRINFPEEC

-448 CKIYNTPKPKTGI
+448 CKVYNTPKPKMDNI
-461 VESLP
+461 ENLP
-466 IDKLIIS
+466 IDKIIVS
-473 PANEPANEPDKDAVA
+473 PANEPDKAAVA
-488 AVAESIR
+488 EVAESIR
-495 QWGMLSPITV
+495 VLGLLTPITV
-505 SPKDGN
+505 SPVDGG
-511 YRVVAGAK
+511 YRLLKGAK
-519 RVRAAALAGMKEIMA
+519 RLRAASMTGMTEIAA
-534 YIQEDAA
+534 YIQEGDVA
-541 VSDQPDIDV
+541 SDFPDIDAP
-550 VRIRKTVERCKDG
+550 RIRRTIERCKDG

-587 SNKEDALAF
+587 SKKEDALAF

-627 VKDLDTVAREF
+627 VKDLDTVAKEF

-667 DPKFGHQVFFGLGG
+667 DPKFGHQIFFGLGG

-689 VESVLVPTNKEEVL
+689 VQSAIAPITAAEAKEML
-703 KKLKNLKGY
+703 TKLRGY
-712 KILEG
+712 KILQG
-717 VRGQEGVNLD
+717 VRGQEPVNLD
-727 LYADQIV
+727 LYADQIA
-734 RVSALVQAAPEIA
+734 RVSALVQVAPEIA

-766 RIRLEK
+766 RIRLER

>member
-1 MIAKELLNPK
+1 MIAKELLNPR

-17 VSSDVHKPGG
+17 ASSDVHKPGG
-27 KALKNLLE
+27 KSLKNLLE
-35 SPFKGQVYAVN
+35 SPFKGQIYAVN
-46 PKETEVQGVKCYAK
+46 PKETEVQGVKCYTK
-60 VDDLPQVDCAI
+60 VEDLPQVDCAI

-76 KFCTQTVDVLAKE
+76 KFCAQTVDVLAKE
-89 KGTKGFIII
+89 KGCKGFIIV

-105 NAEGAA
+105 SHEGAE

-136 NTNYAGCFDTPIP
+136 NVNYAGCFDTPIP
-149 TLDPKGVDFITGSGA
+149 PLDPKGVDFITGSGA

-197 LEHLDETFDPERS
+197 LEHLDETFDPVKS
-210 SRVIMLYMEKIGDP
+210 SHVIMLYMEKIGDP

-249 VAGSRA
+249 AAGSRA

-300 KGNRCAV
+300 KGKRCAV

-331 LKEHPKAPEL
+331 LKDHPASPAL
-341 LSKLFAGSSVGN
+341 LEKLFGGSSVGN

-369 LDAVENDF
+369 LDTVENEYTD
-377 DEIDFSVVIFGSPGL
+377 IDFSVVIFGSPGL

-419 IINVKEEIEDFI
+419 IINVKSEIEDFI

-442 VLGNAI
+442 VLGNALV
-448 CKIYNTPKPKTGI
+448 KVYNTPKPQPEN
-461 VESLP
+461 VELP
-466 IDKLIIS
+466 K
-473 PANEPANEPDKDAVA
+473 
-488 AVAESIR
+488 
-495 QWGMLSPITV
+495 
-505 SPKDGN
+505 
-511 YRVVAGAK
+511 
-519 RVRAAALAGMKEIMA
+519 
-534 YIQEDAA
+534 
-541 VSDQPDIDV
+541 IDV
-550 VRIRKTVERCKDG
+550 ARIRATVDRCKDG
-563 YMEIA
+563 YMEIS

-587 SNKEDALAF
+587 SKKEDALAF

-627 VKDLDTVAREF
+627 VKDLDTVAKEF

-667 DPKFGHQVFFGLGG
+667 DEKFGHQIFFGLGG

-689 VESVLVPTNKEEVL
+689 VQSALAPITAAEAKEML
-703 KKLKNLKGY
+703 KQLKGY

-727 LYADQIV
+727 LYAEQV
-734 RVSALVQAAPEIA
+734 ARVSALVQAAPEIA

>member
-1 MIAKELLNPK
+1 MIAKELLNPR

-17 VSSDVHKPGG
+17 ASSDIHKPGG

-35 SPFKGQVYAVN
+35 SSFSGPVYAVN
-46 PKETEVQGVKCYAK
+46 PKETEVQGIKCYAK
-60 VDDLPQVDCAI
+60 VEDLPQVDCAI

-76 KFCTQTVDVLAKE
+76 KFCAQTVDVLTQQ
-89 KGTKGFIII
+89 KGTKGFIIV

-111 IEKHIVDTINSV
+111 IEKHIVDSINAV

-136 NTNYAGCFDTPIP
+136 NTNYSGCFDTPIP
-149 TLDPKGVDFITGSGA
+149 KLDPKGVDFITGSGA

-171 YGMSNGLKFNSV
+171 YGMTNGLKFNSV

-197 LEHLDETFDPERS
+197 LEHLDETFDPEKS
-210 SRVIMLYMEKIGDP
+210 SHVIMLYMEKVGDP

-249 VAGSRA
+249 AAGSRA

-289 TVCAVFMYPEL
+289 TVCGVFMYPEI

-307 VTHAGGPAVML
+307 ITHAGGPAVML
-318 TDVLSNGGMEVPS
+318 TDVLSNNGIEVPS
-331 LKEHPKAPEL
+331 LKEHPASPAL
-341 LSKLFAGSSVGN
+341 LEKLFGGSSVGN

-369 LDAVENDF
+369 IDTVENEYTD
-377 DEIDFSVVIFGSPGL
+377 IDFSVVIFGSPGL
-392 FSNKEVYDLLDQ
+392 FSNREVYALLNE
-404 KMRTCKKPIFPVLPS
+404 KMKTCKKPIFPVLPS
-419 IINVKEEIEDFI
+419 IINVKDEIQEFI
-431 AKGNINFPEEC
+431 DMGNINFPEEC

-448 CKIYNTPKPKTGI
+448 CKVYNTPKPQPEN
-461 VESLP
+461 VEQ
-466 IDKLIIS
+466 
-473 PANEPANEPDKDAVA
+473 PA
-488 AVAESIR
+488 
-495 QWGMLSPITV
+495 
-505 SPKDGN
+505 
-511 YRVVAGAK
+511 
-519 RVRAAALAGMKEIMA
+519 
-534 YIQEDAA
+534 
-541 VSDQPDIDV
+541 IDV
-550 VRIRKTVERCKDG
+550 ARIRKTVDRCKSG

-587 SNKEDALAF
+587 SKVEDAIAF

-627 VKDLDTVAREF
+627 VKDLATVEKEF
-638 DRLIVIPETY
+638 NRLIVIPETY

-660 VYIGAIR
+660 VYIGAIK
-667 DPKFGHQVFFGLGG
+667 DPKFGHQIFFGLGG

-689 VESVLVPTNKEEVL
+689 VQSALAPISAAEAKEAL
-703 KKLKNLKGY
+703 TKLRGY
-712 KILEG
+712 KILQG
-717 VRGQEGVNLD
+717 VRGQEAVNID
-727 LYADQIV
+727 LYADQIA

>member
-1 MIAKELLNPK
+1 MINPKLINPK
-11 SIVICG
+11 SIVVCG
-17 VSSDVHKPGG
+17 ASSDIHKPGG

-35 SPFKGQVYAVN
+35 SAFKGEVYAVN
-46 PKETEVQGVKCYAK
+46 PKEDEVQGIKCYK
-60 VDDLPQVDCAI
+60 QVEDLPQVDCAI

-76 KFCTQTVDVLAKE
+76 KFCAHTVDVLTQQ
-89 KGTKGFIII
+89 KGTQGFIIV

-111 IEKHIVDTINSV
+111 IEKHIVDSINAV

-136 NTNYAGCFDTPIP
+136 NTNYSGCFDTPIP
-149 TLDPKGVDFITGSGA
+149 RLDPKGVDFITGSGA

-197 LEHLDETFDPERS
+197 LEHLDETFDPEKS

-229 HSRSLI
+229 HSRNLI
-235 NKGCH
+235 NKGCK
-240 IAAIKSGGS
+240 IAPIKSGGS
-249 VAGSRA
+249 AAGSRA

-274 RKAGIVRCQNRQELT
+274 QKAGIVRCHNRQELT
-289 TVCAVFMYPEL
+289 TVCAVFMHPEI
-300 KGNRCAV
+300 KGKRCAV
-307 VTHAGGPAVML
+307 ITHAGGPAVML
-318 TDVLSNGGMEVPS
+318 TDVLSNGGMEVPP
-331 LKEHPKAPEL
+331 LKDHPASPAL

-369 LDAVENDF
+369 IDAVENDYT
-377 DEIDFSVVIFGSPGL
+377 DIDFSVVIFGSPGL
-392 FSNKEVYDLLDQ
+392 FSNKEVYDLLDE
-404 KMRTCKKPIFPVLPS
+404 KMKTCKKPIFPVLPS
-419 IINVKEEIEDFI
+419 IINVKQEIEDFI
-431 AKGNINFPEEC
+431 AKGRINFPEEC
-442 VLGNAI
+442 VLGNALV
-448 CKIYNTPKPKTGI
+448 KVWNTPKPQPEH
-461 VESLP
+461 VELP
-466 IDKLIIS
+466 QVDVARIRRTIDKC
-473 PANEPANEPDKDAVA
+473 
-488 AVAESIR
+488 ES
-495 QWGMLSPITV
+495 
-505 SPKDGN
+505 
-511 YRVVAGAK
+511 
-519 RVRAAALAGMKEIMA
+519 
-534 YIQEDAA
+534 
-541 VSDQPDIDV
+541 
-550 VRIRKTVERCKDG
+550 G
-563 YMEIA
+563 YLEIA

-587 SNKEDALAF
+587 SKKEDALAF
-596 AKEVGCSKD
+596 AKEVGCSKE

-627 VKDLDTVAREF
+627 VKDLDTVAKEF

-667 DPKFGHQVFFGLGG
+667 DDKFGHQIFFGLGG

-689 VESVLVPTNKEEVL
+689 VQSALAPITAEEAKQML
-703 KKLKNLKGY
+703 TKLRGY
-712 KILEG
+712 KILQG
-717 VRGQEGVNLD
+717 VRGQEPVNID
-727 LYADQIV
+727 LYADQV
-734 RVSALVQAAPEIA
+734 ARVSALVQAAPEIV

-766 RIRLEK
+766 RIRIQK

>member
-1 MIAKELLNPK
+1 MIAKELLDPK
-11 SIVICG
+11 SIVVCG
-17 VSSDVHKPGG
+17 ASSDVHKPGG

-35 SPFKGQVYAVN
+35 SPFNGPVYAVN

-71 LCIAA
+71 ICIAA
-76 KFCTQTVDVLAKE
+76 KFCAQTVDVLAKE
-89 KGTKGFIII
+89 KGCKGFIII

-111 IEKHIVDTINSV
+111 IEKRIVDTINGV

-136 NTNYAGCFDTPIP
+136 NVNYAGCFDTPIP

-197 LEHLDETFDPERS
+197 LEHLDETFDPVKS

-249 VAGSRA
+249 AAGSRA

-268 AVDALF
+268 VVDALF

-289 TVCAVFMYPEL
+289 TVCGVFMHPEI
-300 KGNRCAV
+300 KGKRCAV
-307 VTHAGGPAVML
+307 ITHAGGPAVML

-331 LKEHPKAPEL
+331 LKEHPASPAL
-341 LSKLFAGSSVGN
+341 LEKLFAGSSVGN

-369 LDAVENDF
+369 IDTVENEYTD
-377 DEIDFSVVIFGSPGL
+377 IDFSVVIFGSPGL

-404 KMRTCKKPIFPVLPS
+404 KMKTCKKPIFPVLPS

-431 AKGNINFPEEC
+431 SKGRINFPEEC

-448 CKIYNTPKPKTGI
+448 CKVYNTPKPQPEN
-461 VESLP
+461 VEMP
-466 IDKLIIS
+466 KIDT
-473 PANEPANEPDKDAVA
+473 A
-488 AVAESIR
+488 
-495 QWGMLSPITV
+495 
-505 SPKDGN
+505 
-511 YRVVAGAK
+511 
-519 RVRAAALAGMKEIMA
+519 
-534 YIQEDAA
+534 
-541 VSDQPDIDV
+541 
-550 VRIRKTVERCKDG
+550 RIRKCVDSCENG
-563 YMEIA
+563 YIGP
-568 DYNELLDAA
+568 DQIYELLDAA
-577 GISRKKSVEV
+577 GIAQKQIRVVDKKQQ
-587 SNKEDALAF
+587 ALDF
-596 AKEVGCSKD
+596 ANEVGY
-605 VPLVM
+605 PLVM
-610 KVVGPLHKS
+610 KVVGPVHKS
-619 DVGGVTLG
+619 DVGGVTLN
-627 VKDLDTVAREF
+627 VRDIETVGKEF
-638 DRLIVIPETY
+638 DRLMAIRDTY
-648 AVEMYPMLDGTD
+648 AVEMYPMLDGTE

-667 DPKFGHQVFFGLGG
+667 DAKFGHQVFFGLGG

-689 VESVLVPTNKEEVL
+689 VQSSLVPISAAEAKEAL
-703 KKLKNLKGY
+703 TKLRGY
-712 KILEG
+712 KILQG
-717 VRGQEGVNLD
+717 VRGQQPVNVD
-727 LYADQIV
+727 VYAEQIA
-734 RVSALVQAAPEIA
+734 RVAALVMAAPEIA

-757 PRYVTAVDA
+757 PKNVVAVDA
-766 RIRLEK
+766 RIRIEK

>member
-1 MIAKELLNPK
+1 MIAKELLNPR

-17 VSSDVHKPGG
+17 ASSDVHKPGG
-27 KALKNLLE
+27 KSLKNLLE

-46 PKETEVQGVKCYAK
+46 PKETEVQGVKCYSK
-60 VDDLPQVDCAI
+60 VEDLPQVDCAI

-76 KFCTQTVDVLAKE
+76 KFCAQTVDVLAKE
-89 KGTKGFIII
+89 KGCKGFIIV

-105 NAEGAA
+105 SHEGAE

-136 NTNYAGCFDTPIP
+136 NVNYAGCFDTPIP
-149 TLDPKGVDFITGSGA
+149 PLDPKGVDFITGSGA

-197 LEHLDETFDPERS
+197 LEHLDETFDPVKS
-210 SRVIMLYMEKIGDP
+210 SHVIMLYMEKIGDP
-224 QRLLK
+224 QRLLN

-249 VAGSRA
+249 AAGSRA

-300 KGNRCAV
+300 KGKRCAV

-331 LKEHPKAPEL
+331 LKDHPASPAL
-341 LSKLFAGSSVGN
+341 LEKLFGGSSVGN

-369 LDAVENDF
+369 LDTVENEYTD
-377 DEIDFSVVIFGSPGL
+377 IDFSVVIFGSPGL

-419 IINVKEEIEDFI
+419 IINVKSEIEDFI

-442 VLGNAI
+442 VLGNALV
-448 CKIYNTPKPKTGI
+448 KVYNTPKPQPEN
-461 VESLP
+461 VELP
-466 IDKLIIS
+466 K
-473 PANEPANEPDKDAVA
+473 
-488 AVAESIR
+488 
-495 QWGMLSPITV
+495 
-505 SPKDGN
+505 
-511 YRVVAGAK
+511 
-519 RVRAAALAGMKEIMA
+519 
-534 YIQEDAA
+534 
-541 VSDQPDIDV
+541 IDV
-550 VRIRKTVERCKDG
+550 ARIRATVDRCKDG
-563 YMEIA
+563 YMEIS
-568 DYNELLDAA
+568 DNNELLDAA

-587 SNKEDALAF
+587 SKKEDALAF

-627 VKDLDTVAREF
+627 VKDLDTVAKEF

-667 DPKFGHQVFFGLGG
+667 DDKFGHQIFFGLGG

-689 VESVLVPTNKEEVL
+689 VQSALAPITAAEAKEML
-703 KKLKNLKGY
+703 KQLKGY

-727 LYADQIV
+727 LYADQV
-734 RVSALVQAAPEIA
+734 ARVSALVQAAPEIA

>member
-11 SIVICG
+11 SIVVCG
-17 VSSDVHKPGG
+17 ASSDIHKPGG

-35 SPFKGQVYAVN
+35 SPFRGPVYAVN
-46 PKETEVQGVKCYAK
+46 PKETEVQGVKCYAS
-60 VDDLPQVDCAI
+60 VNELPQVDCAI

-76 KFCTQTVDVLAKE
+76 KFCAQTVDVLAKE
-89 KGTKGFIII
+89 KGCKGFIII

-105 NAEGAA
+105 SHEGAE

-136 NTNYAGCFDTPIP
+136 NVNYAGCFDTPIP
-149 TLDPKGVDFITGSGA
+149 VLDPKGVDFITGSGA

-197 LEHLDETFDPERS
+197 LEHLDETFDPVKS
-210 SRVIMLYMEKIGDP
+210 SHVIMLYMEKIGDP

-249 VAGSRA
+249 AAGSRA

-274 RKAGIVRCQNRQELT
+274 RKAGIVRCNNRQELT
-289 TVCAVFMYPEL
+289 TVCGVFMHPEI
-300 KGNRCAV
+300 KGKRCAV
-307 VTHAGGPAVML
+307 ITHAGGPAVML
-318 TDVLSNGGMEVPS
+318 TDVLSNGGMEVPP
-331 LKEHPKAPEL
+331 LKDHPASAAL
-341 LSKLFAGSSVGN
+341 LAKLFGGSSVGN

-369 LDAVENDF
+369 IDTVENEYTD
-377 DEIDFSVVIFGSPGL
+377 IDFSVVIFGSPGL
-392 FSNKEVYDLLDQ
+392 FSNKEVYDLLDE
-404 KMRTCKKPIFPVLPS
+404 KMKTCKKPIFPVLPS
-419 IINVKEEIEDFI
+419 IINVKDEINDFI
-431 AKGNINFPEEC
+431 AKGRINFPEEC

-448 CKIYNTPKPKTGI
+448 CKVYNTPKPQPEH
-461 VESLP
+461 VELP
-466 IDKLIIS
+466 K
-473 PANEPANEPDKDAVA
+473 
-488 AVAESIR
+488 
-495 QWGMLSPITV
+495 
-505 SPKDGN
+505 
-511 YRVVAGAK
+511 
-519 RVRAAALAGMKEIMA
+519 
-534 YIQEDAA
+534 
-541 VSDQPDIDV
+541 IDV
-550 VRIRKTVERCKDG
+550 ARIRKTIDRCKSG
-563 YMEIA
+563 YLEIA

-587 SNKEDALAF
+587 SKKEDALAF

-627 VKDLDTVAREF
+627 VKDLDTVAKEF
-638 DRLIVIPETY
+638 DRLIVIKDTY
-648 AVEMYPMLDGTD
+648 AVEMYPMLDGID
-660 VYIGAIR
+660 VYIGAIK
-667 DPKFGHQVFFGLGG
+667 DPKFGHQIFFGLGG

-689 VESVLVPTNKEEVL
+689 VQSALAPITADEAKEML
-703 KKLKNLKGY
+703 KQLKGY
-712 KILEG
+712 KILQG

-727 LYADQIV
+727 LYADQV
-734 RVSALVQAAPEIA
+734 ARVSALVQAAPEIA

-766 RIRLEK
+766 RIRIEK

>member
-1 MIAKELLNPK
+1 MIAKELLNPR
-11 SIVICG
+11 SIVVCG
-17 VSSDVHKPGG
+17 ASSDIHKPGG
-27 KALKNLLE
+27 KSLKNLLE
-35 SPFKGQVYAVN
+35 SPFKGQIYTVN

-60 VDDLPQVDCAI
+60 VEDLPQVDCAI

-76 KFCTQTVDVLAKE
+76 KFCAQTVDVLAKE
-89 KGTKGFIII
+89 KGCKGFIIV

-136 NTNYAGCFDTPIP
+136 NVNYAGCFDTPIP
-149 TLDPKGVDFITGSGA
+149 PLDPKGVDFITGSGA

-197 LEHLDETFDPERS
+197 LEHLDETFDPEKS
-210 SRVIMLYMEKIGDP
+210 SHVIMLYMEKIGDP

-249 VAGSRA
+249 AAGSRA

-289 TVCAVFMYPEL
+289 TVCAVFMHPEI
-300 KGNRCAV
+300 KGKRCAV
-307 VTHAGGPAVML
+307 ITHAGGPAVML

-331 LKEHPKAPEL
+331 LKEHPASPAL
-341 LSKLFAGSSVGN
+341 LEKLFAGSSVGN

-369 LDAVENDF
+369 IDTVENEYTD
-377 DEIDFSVVIFGSPGL
+377 IDFSVVIFGSPGL
-392 FSNKEVYDLLDQ
+392 FSNKEVYDLLDE
-404 KMRTCKKPIFPVLPS
+404 KMKTCKKPIFPVLPS

-448 CKIYNTPKPKTGI
+448 CKVYHTPKPQPEH
-461 VESLP
+461 VELP
-466 IDKLIIS
+466 
-473 PANEPANEPDKDAVA
+473 
-488 AVAESIR
+488 
-495 QWGMLSPITV
+495 Q
-505 SPKDGN
+505 
-511 YRVVAGAK
+511 
-519 RVRAAALAGMKEIMA
+519 
-534 YIQEDAA
+534 
-541 VSDQPDIDV
+541 IDV
-550 VRIRKTVERCKDG
+550 ARIRKTIDRCKDG

-587 SNKEDALAF
+587 SKKEDALAF

-627 VKDLDTVAREF
+627 VKDLETVAKEF

-667 DPKFGHQVFFGLGG
+667 DDKFGHQIFFGLGG

-689 VESVLVPTNKEEVL
+689 VQSALAPITAAEAKEML
-703 KKLKNLKGY
+703 THLRGY
-712 KILEG
+712 KILQG
-717 VRGQEGVNLD
+717 VRGQEPVNID
-727 LYADQIV
+727 LYAEQV
-734 RVSALVQAAPEIA
+734 ARVSALVQAAPEIA

>member
-1 MIAKELLNPK
+1 MIAKELLNPR

-17 VSSDVHKPGG
+17 ASSDIHKPGG
-27 KALKNLLE
+27 KALLNLKN
-35 SPFKGQVYAVN
+35 SPFKGPIYAVN
-46 PKETEVQGVKCYAK
+46 PKESEVQGVKCYAK
-60 VDDLPQVDCAI
+60 VNDLPQVDCAI

-76 KFCTQTVDVLAKE
+76 KFCPDTVDVLAKE
-89 KGTKGFIII
+89 KGCKGFIIV

-105 NAEGAA
+105 NEEGAK
-111 IEKHIVDTINSV
+111 IERHIVDTINSV

-136 NTNYAGCFDTPIP
+136 NTNYSGCFDTPIP
-149 TLDPKGVDFITGSGA
+149 TLDPHGVDFITGSGA

-171 YGMSNGLKFNSV
+171 YGISNGLTFNSV

-197 LEHLDETFDPERS
+197 LEHLDETFDPEKS

-249 VAGSRA
+249 AAGSRA

-289 TVCAVFMYPEL
+289 TVCGVFMYPEL
-300 KGNRCAV
+300 KGKRCAV

-331 LKEHPKAPEL
+331 LKDHPASAPL

-359 TGTAEQLGYI
+359 TGTAEQLGFI
-369 LDAVENDF
+369 LDAVENEYTD
-377 DEIDFSVVIFGSPGL
+377 IDFSVVIVGSHGQ
-392 FSNKEVYDLLDQ
+392 FSNREVYKLLGE
-404 KMRTCKKPIFPVLPS
+404 KMKTSKKPIFPVLPS
-419 IINVKEEIEDFI
+419 IINVKDEIQEFI
-431 AKGNINFPEEC
+431 NDGHINFPEEC

-448 CKIYNTPKPKTGI
+448 CKVYNTPKPQPED
-461 VESLP
+461 VE
-466 IDKLIIS
+466 
-473 PANEPANEPDKDAVA
+473 
-488 AVAESIR
+488 
-495 QWGMLSPITV
+495 
-505 SPKDGN
+505 
-511 YRVVAGAK
+511 
-519 RVRAAALAGMKEIMA
+519 
-534 YIQEDAA
+534 
-541 VSDQPDIDV
+541 QPQIDV
-550 VRIRKTVERCKDG
+550 ARIRKTVERCKDG
-563 YMEIA
+563 YMDIA

-587 SNKEDALAF
+587 DKVEDALAF

-627 VKDLDTVAREF
+627 VKDLDTVEREF
-638 DRLIVIPETY
+638 NRLIVIPETY

-667 DPKFGHQVFFGLGG
+667 DAKFGHQIFFGLGG

-689 VESVLVPTNKEEVL
+689 VQSALAPISAAEAKEAL
-703 KKLKNLKGY
+703 THLRGY
-712 KILEG
+712 KILQG
-717 VRGQEGVNLD
+717 VRGQEPVNLD
-727 LYADQIV
+727 LYADQIA

>member
-11 SIVICG
+11 SIVVCG
-17 VSSDVHKPGG
+17 ASSDIHKPGG

-35 SPFKGQVYAVN
+35 SPFKGPVYAVN

-60 VDDLPQVDCAI
+60 ADDLPQVDCAI

-76 KFCTQTVDVLAKE
+76 KFCAQTVDVLAKE
-89 KGTKGFIII
+89 KGCKGFIII

-111 IEKHIVDTINSV
+111 IERHIVDTINSV

-136 NTNYAGCFDTPIP
+136 NVNYAGCFDTPIP
-149 TLDPKGVDFITGSGA
+149 TLDPRGVDFITGSGA

-197 LEHLDETFDPERS
+197 LEHLDETFDPEKS

-249 VAGSRA
+249 AAGSRA

-289 TVCAVFMYPEL
+289 TVCGVFMYPEL
-300 KGNRCAV
+300 KGKRCAV
-307 VTHAGGPAVML
+307 ITHAGGPAVML

-331 LKEHPKAPEL
+331 LKEHPASPAL
-341 LSKLFAGSSVGN
+341 LEKLFAGSSVGN

-359 TGTAEQLGYI
+359 TGTAEQLGLI
-369 LDAVENDF
+369 LETVENEY

-392 FSNKEVYDLLDQ
+392 FSNREVYKLLDE

-419 IINVKEEIEDFI
+419 IINVKDEIEEFI
-431 AKGNINFPEEC
+431 AMGNINFPEEC
-442 VLGNAI
+442 VLGNAL
-448 CKIYNTPKPKTGI
+448 CKVYHTPKPQPEH
-461 VESLP
+461 VELP
-466 IDKLIIS
+466 
-473 PANEPANEPDKDAVA
+473 
-488 AVAESIR
+488 
-495 QWGMLSPITV
+495 Q
-505 SPKDGN
+505 
-511 YRVVAGAK
+511 
-519 RVRAAALAGMKEIMA
+519 
-534 YIQEDAA
+534 
-541 VSDQPDIDV
+541 IDV
-550 VRIRKTVERCKDG
+550 ARIRRTIDRCKDG
-563 YMEIA
+563 YLEIA

-587 SNKEDALAF
+587 SKKDDALAF

-648 AVEMYPMLDGTD
+648 AVEMYPMLEGTD
-660 VYIGAIR
+660 VYIGAIK
-667 DPKFGHQVFFGLGG
+667 DAKFGHQVFFGLGG

-689 VESVLVPTNKEEVL
+689 VQSALAPITAAEAKEML
-703 KKLKNLKGY
+703 KQLKGY
-712 KILEG
+712 KILQG
-717 VRGQEGVNLD
+717 VRGQAGVNLD
-727 LYADQIV
+727 LYADQV
-734 RVSALVQAAPEIA
+734 ARVSALVQAAPEIA

-766 RIRLEK
+766 RIRIEK

>member
-1 MIAKELLNPK
+1 MIAKELLNPR

-17 VSSDVHKPGG
+17 ASSDVHKPGG
-27 KALKNLLE
+27 KSLKNLLE
-35 SPFKGQVYAVN
+35 SPFKGQIYAVN

-60 VDDLPQVDCAI
+60 VEDLPQVDCAI

-76 KFCTQTVDVLAKE
+76 KFCAQTVDVLAKE

-136 NTNYAGCFDTPIP
+136 NTNYAGCFDAPIP
-149 TLDPKGVDFITGSGA
+149 HLDPKGVDFITGSGA

-249 VAGSRA
+249 AAGSRA

-289 TVCAVFMYPEL
+289 TVCAVFMHPEI
-300 KGNRCAV
+300 KGKRCAV
-307 VTHAGGPAVML
+307 ITHAGGPAVML

-331 LKEHPKAPEL
+331 LKEHPASPAL
-341 LSKLFAGSSVGN
+341 LEKLFAGSSVGN

-369 LDAVENDF
+369 IDAVENDYT
-377 DEIDFSVVIFGSPGL
+377 DIDFSVVIFGSPGL
-392 FSNKEVYDLLDQ
+392 FSNKEVYDLLDE
-404 KMRTCKKPIFPVLPS
+404 KMKTCKKPIFPVLPS

-431 AKGNINFPEEC
+431 AKGRINFPEEC

-448 CKIYNTPKPKTGI
+448 CKVYHTPKPQPEH
-461 VESLP
+461 VE
-466 IDKLIIS
+466 
-473 PANEPANEPDKDAVA
+473 
-488 AVAESIR
+488 
-495 QWGMLSPITV
+495 T
-505 SPKDGN
+505 PK
-511 YRVVAGAK
+511 
-519 RVRAAALAGMKEIMA
+519 
-534 YIQEDAA
+534 
-541 VSDQPDIDV
+541 IDV
-550 VRIRKTVERCKDG
+550 ARIRKTVERCKDG

-587 SNKEDALAF
+587 SKKEDALAF

-627 VKDLDTVAREF
+627 VKDLDTVAKEF

-667 DPKFGHQVFFGLGG
+667 DAKFGHQIFFGLGG

-689 VESVLVPTNKEEVL
+689 VQSALAPITAAEAKEML
-703 KKLKNLKGY
+703 KQLKGY

-727 LYADQIV
+727 LYADQV
-734 RVSALVQAAPEIA
+734 ARVSALVQAAPEIA

>member
-1 MIAKELLNPK
+1 MINPKLLNPQ

-17 VSSDVHKPGG
+17 ASSDIHKPGG

-35 SPFKGQVYAVN
+35 SAFQGQIYAVN

-76 KFCTQTVDVLAKE
+76 KFCAQTVDVLTQQ

-111 IEKHIVDTINSV
+111 IEKHIVDAINAV

-136 NTNYAGCFDTPIP
+136 NTNYSGCFDTPIP
-149 TLDPKGVDFITGSGA
+149 KLDPKGVDFITVSGA
-164 TAVFIKE
+164 TPVLIKG
-171 YGMSNGLKFNSV
+171 YGMRNGWKFNSV

-197 LEHLDETFDPERS
+197 LEHLDETFDPEKS

-224 QRLLK
+224 MRLLK

-249 VAGSRA
+249 AAGSRA

-274 RKAGIVRCQNRQELT
+274 QKAGIVRCHNRQELT
-289 TVCAVFMYPEL
+289 TVCGVFMHPEI
-300 KGNRCAV
+300 KGKRCAV
-307 VTHAGGPAVML
+307 ITHAGGPAVML
-318 TDVLSNGGMEVPS
+318 TDVLSNGGMEVPP
-331 LKEHPKAPEL
+331 LKDHPASPAL
-341 LSKLFAGSSVGN
+341 LATLVGGSSVGN

-369 LDAVENDF
+369 IDTVENEY

-392 FSNKEVYDLLDQ
+392 FSNKEVYDLLDE
-404 KMRTCKKPIFPVLPS
+404 KMKTCKKPIFHVLPS
-419 IINVKEEIEDFI
+419 IINVKDEINDFI
-431 AKGNINFPEEC
+431 AKGRINFPEEC

-448 CKIYNTPKPKTGI
+448 VKVYNTPKPQPEH
-461 VESLP
+461 VELP
-466 IDKLIIS
+466 QVD
-473 PANEPANEPDKDAVA
+473 VA
-488 AVAESIR
+488 
-495 QWGMLSPITV
+495 
-505 SPKDGN
+505 
-511 YRVVAGAK
+511 
-519 RVRAAALAGMKEIMA
+519 
-534 YIQEDAA
+534 
-541 VSDQPDIDV
+541 
-550 VRIRKTVERCKDG
+550 RIRATVDRCKDG

-587 SNKEDALAF
+587 SKKEDALAF

-627 VKDLDTVAREF
+627 VKDLDTVAKEF

-667 DPKFGHQVFFGLGG
+667 DPKFGHQIFFGLGG

-689 VESVLVPTNKEEVL
+689 VQSALAPITAAEAKEML
-703 KKLKNLKGY
+703 TKLRGY
-712 KILEG
+712 KILQG
-717 VRGQEGVNLD
+717 VRGQEPVNLD
-727 LYADQIV
+727 LYADQIA

>member
-1 MIAKELLNPK
+1 MINPKLLNPQ
-11 SIVICG
+11 SIVVCG
-17 VSSDVHKPGG
+17 ASSDIHKPGG

-35 SPFKGQVYAVN
+35 SAFKGQVYAVN

-76 KFCTQTVDVLAKE
+76 KFCAQTVDVLTQQ

-105 NAEGAA
+105 NEEGAA
-111 IEKHIVDTINSV
+111 IEKHIVDAINAV

-136 NTNYAGCFDTPIP
+136 NTNYSGCFDTPIP
-149 TLDPKGVDFITGSGA
+149 KLDPKGVDFITGSGA

-197 LEHLDETFDPERS
+197 LEHLDESFDPEKS
-210 SRVIMLYMEKIGDP
+210 SHVIMLYMEKIGDP

-249 VAGSRA
+249 AAGSRA

-274 RKAGIVRCQNRQELT
+274 QKAGIVRCHNRQELT
-289 TVCAVFMYPEL
+289 TVCGVFMHPEI
-300 KGNRCAV
+300 KGKRCAV
-307 VTHAGGPAVML
+307 ITHAGGPAVML
-318 TDVLSNGGMEVPS
+318 TDVLSDGGIEVPP
-331 LKEHPKAPEL
+331 LKDHPASPAL
-341 LSKLFAGSSVGN
+341 LAKLFGGSSVGN

-369 LDAVENDF
+369 IDTVENEY

-392 FSNKEVYDLLDQ
+392 FSNKEVYDLLDE
-404 KMRTCKKPIFPVLPS
+404 KMKTCKKPIFPVLPS
-419 IINVKEEIEDFI
+419 IINVKDEINDFI
-431 AKGNINFPEEC
+431 SKGRINFPEEC

-448 CKIYNTPKPKTGI
+448 VKVYNTPKPQPEH
-461 VESLP
+461 VELP
-466 IDKLIIS
+466 QVD
-473 PANEPANEPDKDAVA
+473 VA
-488 AVAESIR
+488 
-495 QWGMLSPITV
+495 
-505 SPKDGN
+505 
-511 YRVVAGAK
+511 
-519 RVRAAALAGMKEIMA
+519 
-534 YIQEDAA
+534 
-541 VSDQPDIDV
+541 
-550 VRIRKTVERCKDG
+550 RIRATVDRCKDG

-587 SNKEDALAF
+587 SKKEDALAF

-627 VKDLDTVAREF
+627 VKDLDTVAKEF

-660 VYIGAIR
+660 VYIGAIK
-667 DPKFGHQVFFGLGG
+667 DPKFGHQIFFGLGG

-689 VESVLVPTNKEEVL
+689 VQSALAPITAAEAKEML
-703 KKLKNLKGY
+703 TKLRGY
-712 KILEG
+712 KILQG
-717 VRGQEGVNLD
+717 VRGQEPVNLD
-727 LYADQIV
+727 LYADQIA

>member
-1 MIAKELLNPK
+1 MIAKELLNPR

-17 VSSDVHKPGG
+17 ASSDIHKPGG
-27 KALKNLLE
+27 KSLKNLLE

-76 KFCTQTVDVLAKE
+76 KFCAQTVDVLAKE
-89 KGTKGFIII
+89 KGCKGFIIV

-105 NAEGAA
+105 SHEGAE

-136 NTNYAGCFDTPIP
+136 NVNYAGCFDTPIP
-149 TLDPKGVDFITGSGA
+149 TLDPHGVDFITGSGA

-171 YGMSNGLKFNSV
+171 YGISNGLKFNSV

-197 LEHLDETFDPERS
+197 LEHLDETFDPEKS
-210 SRVIMLYMEKIGDP
+210 SHVIMLYMEKIGDP
-224 QRLLK
+224 QRLLN

-240 IAAIKSGGS
+240 IAAIKSGNS
-249 VAGSRA
+249 AAGSRA

-263 ATNDA
+263 ATSNV

-274 RKAGIVRCQNRQELT
+274 RKAGIVRCYNRQELT
-289 TVCAVFMYPEL
+289 TVCGVFMHPEI
-300 KGNRCAV
+300 KGKRCAV

-331 LKEHPKAPEL
+331 LKEHPASKAL
-341 LSKLFAGSSVGN
+341 LEKLFPGSSVGN

-369 LDAVENDF
+369 LDTVENDYT
-377 DEIDFSVVIFGSPGL
+377 DIDFSVVIFGSPGL
-392 FSNKEVYDLLDQ
+392 FSNKEVYDLLDE
-404 KMRTCKKPIFPVLPS
+404 KMKTCKKPIFPVLPS
-419 IINVKEEIEDFI
+419 IINVKDEINDFI
-431 AKGNINFPEEC
+431 AKGRINFPEEC

-448 CKIYNTPKPKTGI
+448 CKVYNTPKPKMGNI
-461 VESLP
+461 ENLP
-466 IDKLIIS
+466 IDKIMVS
-473 PANEPANEPDKDAVA
+473 PADEPDKAGVA
-488 AVAESIR
+488 EVAESIR
-495 QWGMLSPITV
+495 EFGMLTPITV
-505 SPKDGN
+505 SPVDGG
-511 YRVVAGAK
+511 YRLVKGLK
-519 RVRAAALAGMKEIMA
+519 RLRAASLIGMKEIAA
-534 YIQEDAA
+534 YVQEGVVATDI
-541 VSDQPDIDV
+541 PDIDV
-550 VRIRKTVERCKDG
+550 TRIRRTIDRCQSG
-563 YMEIA
+563 YLEIA

-587 SNKEDALAF
+587 SRKEDALAF

-619 DVGGVTLG
+619 DVGGVTLN
-627 VKDLDTVAREF
+627 VKDMDTVSKEF
-638 DRLIVIPETY
+638 DRLMAIKDTY

-660 VYIGAIR
+660 VYIGAIK

-689 VESVLVPTNKEEVL
+689 VQSALAPITADEAKEML
-703 KKLKNLKGY
+703 KQLKGY
-712 KILEG
+712 KILQG
-717 VRGQEGVNLD
+717 VRGQEGVNID
-727 LYADQIV
+727 LYADQIA

-766 RIRLEK
+766 RIRIEK